1 MGARRQLGRVRRLV
15 VKVGTGL
22 ITTPDAGPDRRRIR
36 ALAADLAALRA
47 GKVEGVLVTSG
58 AIATGM
64 ARLALPRRPR
74 TVPEKQAAAAVGQSA
89 LMRHYEAAF
98 KRHGLAV
105 GQVLLTAQDIGDRAR
120 YLNARNTLL
129 TLLRF
134 GVVPIVNENDTVA
147 VEEIKVGDNDNL
159 SALVASLIEADLL
172 VLLTDVD
179 GLYTANPAVDAG
191 ARVLDTVEAVTG
203 DIVRLVWAGTGA
215 GSVGGMATKLQAA
228 QKAAAAGVPMI
239 IANGRTEGVLGRLLH
254 GEPLG
259 TYFVPKTDRLAA
271 RKRWIGFAVSPQ
283 GRLTVDAGAVRAL
296 TLGGKSLL
304 PSGVVKV
311 EGDFAA
317 GELVAVVADGDGKEF
332 ARGLVNFDAPEL
344 DRIRGAKTREIE
356 PRLGYKS
363 FDEVIHRDNLVILS
377 VSGGSDRRSPP
388 TPPPTGSR
396 GAWRSVGTG
405 QEPAPGGE
413 ERSGAPPDPQRDH
426 VGPGDR

>member
-1 MGARRQLGRVRRLV
+1 MGARRQLGRIRRLV
-15 VKVGTGL
+15 VKVGTGQV
-22 ITTPDAGPDRRRIR
+22 TTPEAGPDRRRIG
-36 ALAADLAALRA
+36 ALAAALAALRA
-47 GKVEGVLVTSG
+47 EKIDVTLVTSG
-58 AIATGM
+58 AITTGM
-64 ARLALPRRPR
+64 ARLALARRPR

-89 LMRHYEAAF
+89 LMRHYEVAF

-129 TLLRF
+129 ALLRL

-179 GLYTANPAVDAG
+179 GLFTANPSVDRE
-191 ARVLDTVEAVTG
+191 ARKLDTVEAVTEE
-203 DIVRLVWAGTGA
+203 IARLVWAGAGA
-215 GSVGGMATKLQAA
+215 GAVGGMATKLQAA

-239 IANGRTEGVLGRLLH
+239 IANGRTEGVLTRLLH

-259 TYFVPKTDRLAA
+259 TYFAPKADRLAA
-271 RKRWIGFAVSPQ
+271 RKRWIGFAVPPQ
-283 GRLTVDAGAVRAL
+283 GRLTVDEGAVRAL

-311 EGDFAA
+311 EGEFAA
-317 GELVAVVADGDGKEF
+317 GELVAVVGEGDDREF

-344 DRIRGAKTREIE
+344 ERIRGAKTREIE
-356 PRLGYKS
+356 SRLGYKS
-363 FDEVIHRDNLVILS
+363 FEEVIHRDNLVVL
-377 VSGGSDRRSPP
+377 
-388 TPPPTGSR
+388 
-396 GAWRSVGTG
+396 
-405 QEPAPGGE
+405 
-413 ERSGAPPDPQRDH
+413 
-426 VGPGDR
+426 